1 MDEIVARSEQLE
13 VLTPDLLPF
22 ETRGGHTATHRP
34 AMAREMRKRGRSEEE
49 PEEDE
54 PPARTKRGRASAPAP
69 SQRDAKAAK
78 HDKGKAPTV
87 EPAEVVELEDLEDD
101 DVDPKDA
108 DVVHMV
114 RRGDTRTSE
123 RYEYRDERR

>member
-1 MDEIVARSEQLE
+1 MVVDQVQKNLE
-13 VLTPDLLPF
+13 AL
-22 ETRGGHTATHRP
+22 
-34 AMAREMRKRGRSEEE
+34 
-49 PEEDE
+49 
-54 PPARTKRGRASAPAP
+54 
-69 SQRDAKAAK
+69 
-78 HDKGKAPTV
+78 V
-87 EPAEVVELEDLEDD
+87 ELEVVELEDLEDD